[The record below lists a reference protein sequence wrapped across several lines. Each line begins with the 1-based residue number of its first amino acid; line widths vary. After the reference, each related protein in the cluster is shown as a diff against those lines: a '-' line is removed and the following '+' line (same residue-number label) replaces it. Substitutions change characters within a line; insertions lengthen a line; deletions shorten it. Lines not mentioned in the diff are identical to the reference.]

1 MSVLSAEHIVKKY
14 PGTLALDDVSV
25 SFESGKV
32 HAFVGKN
39 GSGKSTL
46 LKIIAGSETK
56 TGGKVFLD
64 GEELVVHSPKD
75 ALNCGIA
82 TVYQELS
89 LASNLSVTENIY
101 LGRMPVKMGIVDWA
115 EAKKKTQKILDELR
129 LTDIKPTDIVGQL
142 PAGKRQMIE
151 IAKAMSFE
159 PKVIQLD
166 EPTAS
171 LAKGETEALFQVIRH
186 LKTKDVVIIYVSHK
200 LHELWKV
207 CDTCTV
213 LRDGKLIGKANLE
226 EINNEGILKMMFGD
240 VNVRTIP
247 EDVVCSDE
255 IVLKVENLTSKG
267 RFHDVSFELKK
278 GEVLGIAGMLG
289 SGRTE
294 LLNAVFGGE
303 SYDSGNIELFGEKMK
318 KNAGPEY
325 MKKKG
330 LGMIQED
337 RQRQG
342 IVKNHTIKQNM
353 MRACIYKLGKG
364 LFVDR
369 KMEDEMAKKR
379 VEDLQI
385 KIASLNDPIT
395 SLSGGNMQKVVV
407 ANWLN
412 TEPKVMF
419 LDEPS
424 KGIDVNAKQQIFE
437 IMWNMARNGIS
448 SVVVSTELEELLAIC
463 HRILI
468 MRDGKIQGEVEA
480 KELSVE
486 QLYSL
491 CMEVGE
497 K

>member
-1 MSVLSAEHIVKKY
+1 MSILAAEHIVKKY
-14 PGTLALDDVSV
+14 PGTLALDDITV

-46 LKIIAGSETK
+46 LKIFAGSEIK
-56 TGGKVFLD
+56 TEGKFYMDGKELD
-64 GEELVVHSPKD
+64 LHSPKD
-75 ALNCGIA
+75 ALEHGIA

-89 LASNLSVTENIY
+89 LATNLSVMENIF
-101 LGRMPVKMGIVDWA
+101 LGRMPVRMGLVDWN
-115 EAKKKTQKILDELR
+115 EAKKKTREVLDELN
-129 LTDIKPTDIVGQL
+129 LTDIKPTDIVGHL

-151 IAKAMSFE
+151 IAKAMSFN

-171 LAKGETEALFQVIRH
+171 LAKDETEALFKVIRH
-186 LKTKDVVIIYVSHK
+186 LKTRNVIVIYVSHK

-213 LRDGKLIGKANLE
+213 LRDGKLIGKADLNAL
-226 EINNEGILKMMFGD
+226 NNEDILHMMFG
-240 VNVRTIP
+240 NVSIRTIP
-247 EDVVCSDE
+247 EDVKCTNE
-255 IVLKVENLTSKG
+255 IVLRVNDLCSK
-267 RFHDVSFELKK
+267 RKFTHVSFELHK

-294 LLNAVFGGE
+294 LLSAIFGADP
-303 SYDSGNIELFGEKMK
+303 YDSGGVELFGKVMK
-318 KNAGPEY
+318 KNPGTQY

-342 IVKNHTIKQNM
+342 IVQFHSIKQNM

-364 LFVDR
+364 LFVNQ
-369 KMEDEMAKKR
+369 KLEDELAEKR
-379 VEDLQI
+379 VKELQI
-385 KIASLNDPIT
+385 KIAGLDNPIT

-412 TEPKVMF
+412 IEPKIML

-437 IMWNMARNGIS
+437 IMWDMARDGIS
-448 SVVVSTELEELLAIC
+448 SVVVSTELEELIAIC
-463 HRILI
+463 HRVLI
-468 MRDGKIQGEVEA
+468 IHDGKLRGEVST
-480 KELSVE
+480 KDLTVE
-486 QLYSL
+486 HLYSL
-491 CMEVGE
+491 CMEE
-497 K
+497 A